1 MYLVVHLNAANHDFN
16 PNCSCCSRNTLL
28 YINLHVSTQLTTIF
42 TVNVTRI
49 TAQGEAAV
57 VAALANNVIVEVKG
71 LSGMVVCMHIPN
83 V

>member
-1 MYLVVHLNAANHDFN
+1 MYLVVHLNAANHKFN
-16 PNCSCCSRNTLL
+16 TNCSLSSRSTLL
-28 YINLHVSTQLTTIF
+28 YIDLHVFTKLTTIF
-42 TVNVTRI
+42 TVTRI

-71 LSGMVVCMHIPN
+71 LSGMVLGMHTPN